1 MNQPTDSELKDLCL
15 SPGSSI
21 REALSAIDCN
31 TKGIVMVVDEQ
42 RRLIDTVNDGDIRRA
57 VLAGL
62 DLDSPVT
69 ILKERKSHSP
79 HRQPLTAPVEADKA
93 ALLDLMRRDGL
104 RQIPLIDQDRRVVGL
119 VTMRDLL
126 AAKELRLQAVVM
138 AGGAGKR
145 LRPLTEK
152 TPKPMLSVGGK
163 PLLEQVIGRLA
174 GAGVKRVSLTT
185 HYKAEVIEEHFGDG
199 SQFGV
204 DIRYIN
210 ETSPL
215 GTAGALSLLPAANE
229 PLLVIN
235 GDILTEV
242 DFGAMLDFH
251 HDNRADMT
259 VGVRDYE
266 LKVPFGVIETDG
278 SRVIG
283 VSEKPVIRHF
293 INAGVY
299 LLSPEVSQLVPA
311 DRRFD
316 MTDLIDHL
324 LELGRRVVSFP
335 IIEYW
340 LDIGQQA
347 DYEQAQMDIKEKEG
361 AS

>member
-1 MNQPTDSELKDLCL
+1 MIADPSNILV
-15 SPGSSI
+15 SPENTI
-21 REALSAIDCN
+21 RQAMRCMDQN
-31 TKGIVMVVDEQ
+31 RKGIVLVVDEN
-42 RRLIDTVNDGDIRRA
+42 RVLLGTINDGDIRRA
-57 VLAGL
+57 ALSEVSLDTPVGELVEHKKKKSDYPQAVTALAGT
-62 DLDSPVT
+62 SPGELLRLMKKRIV
-69 ILKERKSHSP
+69 
-79 HRQPLTAPVEADKA
+79 RQLPLVD
-93 ALLDLMRRDGL
+93 
-104 RQIPLIDQDRRVVGL
+104 DQGRVVDL
-119 VTMRDLL
+119 VLMSDLVPDH
-126 AAKELRLQAVVM
+126 ELHLQAVVM

-163 PLLEQVIGRLA
+163 PFLEQVIGRLA

-204 DIRYIN
+204 DIRYLN
-210 ETSPL
+210 EASPL
-215 GTAGALSLLPAANE
+215 GTAGALSLLPAAKE

-278 SRVIG
+278 SRVVG

-299 LLSPEVSQLVPA
+299 LLDPEVSQLVPA

-316 MTDLIDHL
+316 MTDLIDRL
-324 LELGRRVVSFP
+324 LGASRRVVSFP

-340 LDIGQQA
+340 LDIGQQT

>member
-1 MNQPTDSELKDLCL
+1 MVSFLDFCIPPDC
-15 SPGSSI
+15 SS
-21 REALSAIDCN
+21 REAIARIN
-31 TKGIVMVVDEQ
+31 ANGQGIVLVVDEEG
-42 RRLIDTVNDGDIRRA
+42 RLLDTVNDGDIRRA

-69 ILKERKSHSP
+69 VLKARKAASP
-79 HRQPLTAPVEADKA
+79 HPTPLTAPEGTDKA
-93 ALLDLMRRDGL
+93 SLLKLMQQAGL
-104 RQIPLIDQDRRVVGL
+104 RQIPLLDKEDRVVGL
-119 VTMRDLL
+119 VTIRDLL
-126 AAKELRLQAVVM
+126 AAKELDLQAVVM

-163 PLLEQVIGRLA
+163 PLLEQVIQRLA
-174 GAGVKRVSLTT
+174 GAGVKRISLTT
-185 HYKAEVIEEHFGDG
+185 HYKAEVIEDHFGDG
-199 SQFGV
+199 SRFGV
-204 DIRYIN
+204 DIRYLN
-210 ETSPL
+210 EESPL
-215 GTAGALSLLPAANE
+215 GTAGALSLLPAASE

-251 HDNRADMT
+251 HDNRAEMT

-278 SRVIG
+278 ARVIG
-283 VSEKPVIRHF
+283 LSEKPVIRHF

-299 LLSPEVSQLVPA
+299 LLNPEVCQLVPNGQ
-311 DRRFD
+311 RFD

-340 LDIGQQA
+340 LDIGQQT
-347 DYEQAQMDIKEKEG
+347 DYEQAQLDIKKKEE